1 MIVLRLVLMVA
12 LQALILG
19 EVAPFGVWSQPQ
31 WALWALLMV
40 PPQLGP
46 FSKLVAGFG
55 LGLALDVA
63 CGTYGHHMVAGTV
76 LGGAL
81 PSLHRLLAPRD
92 GYEVTS
98 RPIIRELGVNWVLG
112 VTFSSAL
119 LYHLTLM
126 VVDTWH
132 AHLLGQAV
140 APALTSAC
148 WTTFCCM
155 LLHLLVIPPGRNATR
170 SS

>member
-1 MIVLRLVLMVA
+1 MIVLRLVLLVA
-12 LQALILG
+12 LQAFILG
-19 EVAPFGVWSQPQ
+19 EVAPFGNWSEPQ

-46 FSKLVAGFG
+46 FLKLLAGFG
-55 LGLALDVA
+55 MGVALDMA
-63 CGTYGHHMVAGTV
+63 LGTYGHHMVAGTV

-81 PSLHRLLAPRD
+81 PTLHGLSAPRD

-98 RPIIRELGVNWVLG
+98 QPVIKDLGVSWVFG

-132 AHLLGQAV
+132 AHLLGQAIG
-140 APALTSAC
+140 PTLTSAC

-155 LLHLLVIPPGRNATR
+155 LLHLLVISPGRNVHR
-170 SS
+170 S